1 MALQY
6 SPTHTI
12 VWGTLKDIWGWRSQ
26 EARARHGR
34 PDGQGGLRNLHEPLR
49 MPGRLPEGYHR
60 GLHRQDEP
68 RIPRRHCDLRRKG
81 VRKGLILKCHP
92 GLVPGSPLAKK
103 GPQRCGLFCV

>member
-60 GLHRQDEP
+60 GLHRKMNREYLGATVTYAEKVYGKD
-68 RIPRRHCDLRRKG
+68 
-81 VRKGLILKCHP
+81 
-92 GLVPGSPLAKK
+92 
-103 GPQRCGLFCV
+103 